1 MSAIAMIKYI
11 LTIMI
16 YLLVAQPALQAQSA
30 QDTAEHKAQ
39 IELGRRLFYDADLSI
54 NGTMSCAT
62 CHEQRRSFADGNQA
76 HPGALDDPG
85 KRNVPGLANIGQFK
99 NLTWAHN
106 HLSGLAEQSLMPIR
120 GTNPVEM
127 GMNGHEDEIRKRLGQ
142 NGCYQKLFLLA
153 FPKEKGSIHFGT
165 VSRALES
172 FQKTFISNQSLYDQ
186 TVKKGTS
193 LPTKNAQRGK
203 KLFFGAAK
211 CNTCHT
217 APLFSDDDF
226 HQVQPR
232 EQNTEQKTTDY
243 GLSDVTGNPKDK
255 NIFRTPSLRNAALTS
270 PYWHDGSAKTL
281 AEAIQKHDLKINQT
295 LSHQE
300 IAELV
305 AFIDTLSDLTFVNN
319 PEYAKPS
326 KKCPY

>member
-1 MSAIAMIKYI
+1 MRSITTIMFMLSILMTALYSQPINVQADNAMI
-11 LTIMI
+11 
-16 YLLVAQPALQAQSA
+16 
-30 QDTAEHKAQ
+30 D
-39 IELGRRLFYDADLSI
+39 LGRRLFYEADLSI

-62 CHEQRRSFADGNQA
+62 CHEQRRAFADGNQA

-85 KRNVPGLANIGQFK
+85 KRNVPGLANVSQFK

-106 HLSGLAEQSLMPIR
+106 HLSGLAEQSLAPIR
-120 GTNPVEM
+120 GTDPVEM
-127 GMNGHEDEIRKRLGQ
+127 GMSGYENEIGKRLSQ
-142 NGCYQKLFLLA
+142 NECYQKLFLLA
-153 FPKEKGSIHFGT
+153 FPQENGVINLST
-165 VSRALES
+165 VSQALER
-172 FQKTFISNQSLYDQ
+172 FEKILISNDSLYDQ
-186 TVKKGTS
+186 MMKKKS
-193 LPTKNAQRGK
+193 PLPTKKAQAGK
-203 KLFFGAAK
+203 RLFFGAAQ

-281 AEAIQKHDLKINQT
+281 IEAIQKHDLKINQT

-305 AFIDTLSDLTFVNN
+305 AFIDTLSDMTFINN
-319 PEYAKPS
+319 PKYAKPS

>member
-1 MSAIAMIKYI
+1 MRKYI
-11 LTIMI
+11 LNII
-16 YLLVAQPALQAQSA
+16 ICILGAQPALQAQSSP
-30 QDTAEHKAQ
+30 QSVEEKAK

-85 KRNVPGLANIGQFK
+85 KRNVPGLSNIGQFK

-106 HLSGLAEQSLMPIR
+106 RLSGLAEQSLMPMR
-120 GTNPVEM
+120 GTDPVEM
-127 GMNGHEDEIRKRLGQ
+127 GMRGHEDEIGKRLSQ
-142 NGCYQKLFLLA
+142 NSCYQKLFSLA
-153 FPKEKGSIHFGT
+153 FPKEKGSIHIGT

-172 FQKTFISNQSLYDQ
+172 FQKTFVSNQSLYDQ
-186 TVKKGTS
+186 TMKKRGPLAS
-193 LPTKNAQRGK
+193 EKAQRGK

-211 CNTCHT
+211 CNTCHS

-226 HQVQPR
+226 HQIQPR
-232 EQNTEQKTTDY
+232 DQNGEQKTKDY
-243 GLSDVTGNPKDK
+243 GLSDVTGNPKDT
-255 NIFRTPSLRNAALTS
+255 NFFRTPSLRNAALTS

-281 AEAIQKHDLKINQT
+281 VEAIRKHDLNINHT
-295 LSHQE
+295 LKDHE

-305 AFIDTLSDLTFVNN
+305 AFIDTLTDHHFITDPKFS
-319 PEYAKPS
+319 KPDVA
-326 KKCPY
+326 CPY